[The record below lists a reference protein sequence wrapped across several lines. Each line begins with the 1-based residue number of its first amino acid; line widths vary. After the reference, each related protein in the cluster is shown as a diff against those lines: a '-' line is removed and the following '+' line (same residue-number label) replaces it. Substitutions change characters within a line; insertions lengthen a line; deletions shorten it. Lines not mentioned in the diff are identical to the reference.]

1 MSDNISILPSRP
13 IHFDI
18 FVYMSNEGLKKRLA
32 TRTNEQGINELYD
45 SINGTVIMSG
55 TMSLDSYLYKDKEQ

>member
-1 MSDNISILPSRP
+1 MSDNLSILPSKP

-32 TRTNEQGINELYD
+32 TRVNEQGFNELYD
-45 SINGTVIMSG
+45 SVNGAVIMSG
-55 TMSLDSYLYKDKEQ
+55 TMSLDYYLYKDKNE